1 MSQFWLNIYLTQYIL
16 IYFHF
21 SIFFLELLE
30 KSQNCDIKSRNYI
43 FLFIIYSTLF
53 DSLYNNFFLWQEWA
67 SIQTF
72 NVISLMERKRIF
84 NIGF

>member
-1 MSQFWLNIYLTQYIL
+1 MSQFWLNIL
-16 IYFHF
+16 HF
-21 SIFFLELLE
+21 FIFFLELLE

-53 DSLYNNFFLWQEWA
+53 DSLYNFFFLWQEWA
-67 SIQTF
+67 SIQTLQTGF
-72 NVISLMERKRIF
+72 TYKPVISLMERKRIF